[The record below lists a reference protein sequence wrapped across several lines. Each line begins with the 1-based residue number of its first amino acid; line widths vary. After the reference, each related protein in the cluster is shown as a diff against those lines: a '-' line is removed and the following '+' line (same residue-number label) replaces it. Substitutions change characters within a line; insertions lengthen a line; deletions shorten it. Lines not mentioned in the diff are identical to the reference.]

1 MALPIIGSA
10 VGLVGDIAGTW
21 MKGRVQKQKA
31 ETEAKLD
38 KIKQTGVLF

>member
-31 ETEAKLD
+31 
-38 KIKQTGVLF
+38 